1 MTTFPTPSPFPG
13 ASLQS
18 DKAINKMKLVTLLKK
33 GDKAFNQTKLV
44 TLLKKGD
51 KAQRKKCDRAF
62 NQMKVVTL
70 LKKEKAI
77 QLPIHYTSSQ
87 QTILTNIYGV
97 RSLR

>member
-1 MTTFPTPSPFPG
+1 MVFTLWKKGDRSF
-13 ASLQS
+13 
-18 DKAINKMKLVTLLKK
+18 NHMKLVTLWKK
-33 GDKAFNQTKLV
+33 GDRAFNNMV
-44 TLLKKGD
+44 FTLWKKG
-51 KAQRKKCDRAF
+51 DRAF